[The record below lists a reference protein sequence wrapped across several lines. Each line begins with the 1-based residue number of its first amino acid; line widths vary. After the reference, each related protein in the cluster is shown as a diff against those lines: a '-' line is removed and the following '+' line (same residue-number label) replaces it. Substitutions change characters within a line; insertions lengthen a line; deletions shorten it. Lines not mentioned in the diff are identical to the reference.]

1 MNLFSSHGLSMFD
14 TGRKFKSRNVLF
26 NLTSYRKAKRILKC
40 LWLETAAS
48 ASSHGNNL
56 LYFPH
61 RLLKQQTND
70 YVSACKDSYAMCN
83 LDESLLKRIQEIEAE
98 VLALNAAFK
107 WLQKEKV
114 DRNLKEVKAIF
125 IALEVI
131 FSEFKDNKNT
141 DCDCRVSLFMEQ
153 LIKLLTELSDLL
165 NTEH

>member
-1 MNLFSSHGLSMFD
+1 MFD
-14 TGRKFKSRNVLF
+14 AGLKFKSKNVLF
-26 NLTSYRKAKRILKC
+26 NLTSYRKVKRILKC
-40 LWLETAAS
+40 LWMESAAS
-48 ASSHGNNL
+48 ARLRGDNL
-56 LYFPH
+56 LYFPE
-61 RLLKQQTND
+61 RLLRQQTKD
-70 YVSACKDSYAMCN
+70 YVSACKDGYAMCN

-107 WLQKEKV
+107 WLQKEKF
-114 DRNLKEVKAIF
+114 DNKLKDIKAIF

-141 DCDCRVSLFMEQ
+141 DCDCRMSLFMEQ